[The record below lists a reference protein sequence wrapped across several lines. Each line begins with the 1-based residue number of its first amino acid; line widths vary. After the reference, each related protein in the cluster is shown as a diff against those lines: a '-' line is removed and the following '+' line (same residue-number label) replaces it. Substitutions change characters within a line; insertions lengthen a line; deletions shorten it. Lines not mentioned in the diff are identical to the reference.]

1 MTTERSSND
10 LTTTHRWISL
20 AATCTAAGMVWL
32 TFGDLGVAMPQIANE
47 FSGNLSSLQW
57 ANNAFSLVTGALV
70 IAAGKFGDLFGRRR
84 MLEAGIVLMA
94 VSSVPAALAPHIG
107 WLVLGR
113 GLMGIGAALILP
125 ASLALI
131 PPAFSGK
138 AETTAFGIWQAVAW
152 GGLSVGPALSGVIT
166 DGLGWR
172 WLFWIN
178 LPLAAVTLV
187 VVRATTP
194 ESRDEEAERTID
206 WLGLTSVVLAVFAL
220 LYALTEGP
228 SVGWGSPLI
237 VALFVASVALSVV
250 WWIIERRA
258 RHPLVNLNL
267 FRIRAYNGALTAN
280 LTMNFTFAG
289 MSFLLVLWLENAR
302 GYSAVEAGLL
312 MLPATVGVFLCIPL
326 GGRLENRRGGRLPS
340 VLGLVLASA
349 GLGLLGSLGTRSSTE
364 YLTVALVTIGLGLGL
379 VSTPVAD
386 TAVGE
391 VPIEL
396 AGTAAGVFKMSS
408 MLGGALGVAVLTA
421 IARELTTR
429 EAASVIE
436 ASGLTPADITQAR
449 QALVNSS
456 SFHEAIA
463 SLPPDLRRSVV
474 RAATSAFSSGVADTM
489 AVTAVLALA
498 ATVAVFFL
506 WPRRRKAAQAGVG
519 PGPKGRTNLPGGPES
534 PPSRP

>member
-1 MTTERSSND
+1 
-10 LTTTHRWISL
+10 
-20 AATCTAAGMVWL
+20 MVWL

-84 MLEAGIVLMA
+84 MLEVGIVLMA
-94 VSSVPAALAPHIG
+94 AFSVPAALAPHTG
-107 WLVLGR
+107 WLILGR

-138 AETTAFGIWQAVAW
+138 AETRAFGIWQAVAW

-206 WLGLTSVVLAVFAL
+206 WLGLASVVLAVFAL

-237 VALFVASVALSVV
+237 VALFVASVALLAM
-250 WWIIERRA
+250 WWFVERRV

-326 GGRLENRRGGRLPS
+326 GGRLENWRGGRLPS
-340 VLGLVLASA
+340 VLGLVVASA

-364 YLTVALVTIGLGLGL
+364 YLAVALFTIGLGLGL

-391 VPIEL
+391 VPIDL

-429 EAASVIE
+429 EAASVID

-456 SFHEAIA
+456 SFQEAIA

-474 RAATSAFSSGVADTM
+474 QAATSAFSSGVADTM

-534 PPSRP
+534 PPGRP

>member
-1 MTTERSSND
+1 MNEPSSSNPAVA
-10 LTTTHRWISL
+10 HRWVSL
-20 AATCTAAGMVWL
+20 AAICTAAGMVWL
-32 TFGDLGVAMPQIANE
+32 AFGDLGVAIPQIANE

-84 MLEAGIVLMA
+84 MLEVGIVLLA
-94 VSSVPAALAPHIG
+94 AFSVPAALAPDIG

-152 GGLSVGPALSGVIT
+152 GGLSVGPALSGLIS
-166 DGLGWR
+166 DGLGWH

-194 ESRDEEAERTID
+194 ESRDEKAGRTID
-206 WLGLTSVVLAVFAL
+206 WLGLTSIVFAVFAL

-237 VALFVASVALSVV
+237 VALFIATVVLSVV
-250 WWIIERRA
+250 WWLIERHA
-258 RHPLVNLNL
+258 REPLVNLDL
-267 FRIRAYNGALTAN
+267 FKIRAYNGALAAN

-289 MSFLLVLWLENAR
+289 LSFLLVLWLENAR
-302 GYSAVEAGLL
+302 GYSAVEAGVL

-340 VLGLVLASA
+340 VVGLVVASA

-364 YLTVALVTIGLGLGL
+364 YLAVALIIIGLGLGL
-379 VSTPVAD
+379 VSTPVAN

-391 VPIEL
+391 VPIDL

-408 MLGGALGVAVLTA
+408 MLGGALGVAALTA
-421 IARELTTR
+421 IARELTTKD
-429 EAASVIE
+429 AASVVE
-436 ASGLTPADITQAR
+436 ASGLTPADISQVR

-456 SFHEAIA
+456 SFRDAIA
-463 SLPPDLRRSVV
+463 SLPHDLQSTVV
-474 RAATSAFSSGVADTM
+474 KAATSAFSSGVADTM
-489 AVTAVLALA
+489 AVTAVLTFV

-506 WPRRRKAAQAGVG
+506 WPRRGKADRTAAG
-519 PGPKGRTNLPGGPES
+519 PGPDDQPA
-534 PPSRP
+534 PSSAL